1 MRTTKG
7 HLYTAAGQASAV
19 AITDHLSTIAR
30 SQGYTGVGRGC
41 GVGRVLGVGVSLG
54 VELGVDVTVGVAVGE
69 GVGEGVGLGV
79 GVGDGWLSY
88 NSALLRTLVVPSP
101 AATSTVPLDSKVAV
115 CLSRASLRLPVA
127 VQLSRARSY
136 NSALAR

>member
-1 MRTTKG
+1 MTSACQLFHVFSDFPGAMRTTKG

-19 AITDHLSTIAR
+19 AITDHFSTIAR

-69 GVGEGVGLGV
+69 GVGLGV

-88 NSALLRTLVVPSP
+88 NSALVRTLVVP
-101 AATSTVPLDSKVAV
+101 
-115 CLSRASLRLPVA
+115 
-127 VQLSRARSY
+127 
-136 NSALAR
+136 

>member
-19 AITDHLSTIAR
+19 AITDHFSTIAR

-54 VELGVDVTVGVAVGE
+54 VELGVDVTVVVA
-69 GVGEGVGLGV
+69 VGEGVGLGV
-79 GVGDGWLSY
+79 Q
-88 NSALLRTLVVPSP
+88 SAPCHW
-101 AATSTVPLDSKVAV
+101 AA
-115 CLSRASLRLPVA
+115 RLPCENN
-127 VQLSRARSY
+127 ARC
-136 NSALAR
+136 